1 MLNNWFKKEKPIQGM
16 MGFGGGATGNL
27 VGGGG
32 GGFVASGGIE
42 TEANG
47 MKFHRFVTP
56 GGGRGNSSH
65 NFTVV
70 SGSAKCNI
78 MVQGGGGAGGYANE
92 GHGGGGAGG
101 QVDLPESAP
110 QNVALAPGNYP
121 INVGNGGSSAV
132 GGDSTFGGAPF
143 GTLTGKGGGRYS
155 PGGCGGGGRGDSGAC
170 TSGTQPGQP
179 GLSGNYGH
187 GYGSGCGVGPE
198 QGEGGG
204 GTAQQGGNSGQNG
217 YGGAGRK
224 PPWIPTSG
232 FGDQGRFGGG
242 GGAGVRSPGPSGG
255 PGGAGGGGRGY
266 QNNRQPDINGLNG
279 LGGGAG
285 GGQESGVSPG
295 AGGSGCVI
303 IAYPI

>member
-16 MGFGGGATGNL
+16 MGFGGGATGYL
-27 VGGGG
+27 KGAGGGG
-32 GGFVASGGIE
+32 ILASGGIE
-42 TEANG
+42 SEADG

-56 GGGRGNSSH
+56 NNGRGSSTH
-65 NFTVV
+65 TFTIQ
-70 SGSAKCNI
+70 SGAATCNI
-78 MVQGGGGAGGYANE
+78 MVVGGGGAGGYANE
-92 GHGGGGAGG
+92 GHGGGGGG
-101 QVDLPESAP
+101 GMVDLPESAP
-110 QNVALAPGNYP
+110 QNVELGPGNYP
-121 INVGNGGSSAV
+121 INVGNGGESNL
-132 GGDSTFGGAPF
+132 GGQSVFVCPSF
-143 GTLTGKGGGRYS
+143 TLVGKGGGRYS

-170 TSGTQPGQP
+170 SSATQPGQP

-187 GYGSGCGVGPE
+187 GYPSGCGVGPE

-204 GTAQQGGNSGQNG
+204 GTGQQGGNSGQNG

-224 PPWIPTSG
+224 PPWLPTS

-266 QNNRQPDINGLNG
+266 QNNRQPDINGTNG